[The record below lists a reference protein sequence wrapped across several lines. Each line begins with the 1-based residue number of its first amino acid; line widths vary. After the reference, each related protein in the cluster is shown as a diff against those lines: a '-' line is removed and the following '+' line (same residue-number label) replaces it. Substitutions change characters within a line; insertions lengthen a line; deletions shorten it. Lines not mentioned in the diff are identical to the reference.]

1 MKEVNLNKVEAL
13 VNTMFSIL
21 VSYLRQLSLK
31 KLTTHPFLKDFFK
44 YQINVLVKGEM
55 ALLMNI
61 KTYRKMKL

>member
-13 VNTMFSIL
+13 VNIIFSIL
-21 VSYLRQLSLK
+21 MSYLRQLSLK

-44 YQINVLVKGEM
+44 YQINLLVKGEM
-55 ALLMNI
+55 ALYMNI